1 MVTIRL
7 HGEIAK
13 EIQSEFKLN
22 VKSVGEA
29 MHAINI
35 LTKGKSNKYFVKNQR
50 KNFKVLVNDKDL
62 DVDPKLNDIDRP
74 DLLEAV
80 SHSELAIKRNI
91 KTIDILP
98 HFELHDS
105 DILGIVLGA
114 LLIIVGV
121 LVIAG
126 TLGGGTLLG
135 SALIVGGLGIM
146 AAGVMNLLSKP
157 PKFEDFREIGGGQKS
172 SYLFN
177 GPTNVIGEGGPVPVG
192 YGELLVG
199 SQTIAASYDIYN
211 IPISDGATG
220 NAAELEGKE
229 RTYAWAVGSVSNI
242 DGWQGNTKLGDY
254 PNFALGFNS
263 EISNYE
269 ELINP
274 GPLRLYQQ
282 VLMYNTAIPFSRT
295 RPGPTSYSTVIK
307 FGLSAEYAGKPI
319 IIRLHFRGNDNAE
332 QEHGLRIDNDKGDNL
347 FTDTINLTGFVN
359 KGYIYQTT
367 WTMQNN
373 AYAKITITGP
383 SPLCGVEVYK

>member
-7 HGEIAK
+7 HGEIAEK
-13 EIQSEFKLN
+13 IKPEFKLN

-50 KNFKVLVNDKDL
+50 KNFKVLVNDQDL
-62 DVDPKLNDIDRP
+62 DIDPELNNVDRP

-91 KTIDILP
+91 QTIDIMP

-114 LLIIVGV
+114 LLVVVGV
-121 LVIAG
+121 ILVATG
-126 TLGGGTLLG
+126 VGGLLG
-135 SALIVGGLGIM
+135 AALIVGGLGIL

-211 IPISDGATG
+211 IPISDGANG
-220 NAAELEGKE
+220 SAAELEGKE
-229 RTYAWAVGSVSNI
+229 RSYAWAVGSAVNI
-242 DGWQGNTKLGDY
+242 DGWQGDSKVGNY
-254 PNFALGFNS
+254 PNLVLGFNS
-263 EISNYE
+263 EITNYGD
-269 ELINP
+269 LVNP

-282 VLMYNTAIPFSRT
+282 VLMYNTATFSR
-295 RPGPTSYSTVIK
+295 PTNQTIYSTIIK
-307 FGLSAEYAGKPI
+307 FGLPSEYASKPI
-319 IIRLHFRGNDNAE
+319 IIRLHFRGNSNVQ
-332 QEHGLRIDNDKGDNL
+332 QEFGLRIDDDRGNNT
-347 FTDTINLTGFVN
+347 FTDTIDLTGNDN

-367 WTMQNN
+367 WTMDNN
-373 AYAKITITGP
+373 AYAKIVLGGNA
-383 SPLCGVEVYK
+383 PLCGVEVYK

>member
-50 KNFKVLVNDKDL
+50 KAFKVLVNDKDL

-211 IPISDGATG
+211 IPISDGASG
-220 NAAELEGKE
+220 SAAELEGKE
-229 RTYAWAVGSVSNI
+229 RSYAWAVGSTVNI
-242 DGWQGNTKLGDY
+242 DGWQGDPKVGNY
-254 PNFALGFNS
+254 PNLVLGYNT
-263 EISNYE
+263 EITNYGD
-269 ELINP
+269 LISP

-282 VLMYNTAIPFSRT
+282 VLMYNTATFSRQT
-295 RPGPTSYSTVIK
+295 NQTTYSTVIK
-307 FGLSAEYAGKPI
+307 FGLPSEYANQPI
-319 IIRLHFRGNDNAE
+319 IIRLHFRGNANVQ
-332 QEHGLRIDNDKGDNL
+332 QEFDLRIDDDRGNNT
-347 FTDTINLTGFVN
+347 FTDTIDLTGNAN

-367 WTMQNN
+367 WTMDNN
-373 AYAKITITGP
+373 AYAKIVLGGN

>member
-114 LLIIVGV
+114 LLVVVGIV
-121 LVIAG
+121 LVATG
-126 TLGGGTLLG
+126 VGGPLGA
-135 SALIVGGLGIM
+135 ALIVGGLGIL

-211 IPISDGATG
+211 IPISDGASG
-220 NAAELEGKE
+220 SAAELEGKE
-229 RTYAWAVGSVSNI
+229 RAYAWNFGSTENIEGWKGDPKVQQNVG
-242 DGWQGNTKLGDY
+242 LGIRGYNNDITNSGSLTN
-254 PNFALGFNS
+254 PAPLGV
-263 EISNYE
+263 Y
-269 ELINP
+269 
-274 GPLRLYQQ
+274 RTAQA
-282 VLMYNTAIPFSRT
+282 YNTVTYDRF
-295 RPGPTSYSTVIK
+295 GGSYSYSHVIK
-307 FGLSAEYAGKPI
+307 FGLPSEYAGKTI
-319 IIRLHFRGNDNAE
+319 KIRLHFREEYLQPYINIPLIIDDDRGNNKYT
-332 QEHGLRIDNDKGDNL
+332 NV
-347 FTDTINLTGFVN
+347 INLAYDFPDRGF
-359 KGYIYQTT
+359 IYQVD
-367 WTMQNN
+367 WGMDNN
-373 AYAKITITGP
+373 AYCKIVIGGQI
-383 SPLCGVEVYK
+383 PLCGVEVYK